1 MEDDGRSLTPE
12 ESALLDRSRD
22 PASTRRRLRGV
33 VVSGALLAVALLVTS
48 PLIRSW
54 EFLLF
59 FAVAYIALSTWE
71 RIRCARTI
79 LAYKDLVRKITE
91 RGSPL

>member
-1 MEDDGRSLTPE
+1 MDDEGLSLTPE
-12 ESALLDRSRD
+12 ENALLRRSRD

-33 VVSGALLAVALLVTS
+33 VISGALLAVALLVTS
-48 PLIRSW
+48 PLVQSW

-59 FAVAYIALSTWE
+59 FAVAYIAVSTWE

-91 RGSPL
+91 RGLPL